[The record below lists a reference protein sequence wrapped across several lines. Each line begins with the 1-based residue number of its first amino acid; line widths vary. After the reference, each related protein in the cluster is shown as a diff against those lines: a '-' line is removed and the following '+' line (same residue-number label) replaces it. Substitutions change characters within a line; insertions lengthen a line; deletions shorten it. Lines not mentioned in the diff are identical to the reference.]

1 MPSQKDNK
9 NDKKRLRQNDNERDP
24 DDPLRDG
31 KVARSL
37 QELREFAVEAVTMA
51 RMRSEIAIEAAHTAS
66 TASYKALTASQKAEE
81 AAALATRAE
90 KYLTRVQTM
99 MEEHSASM
107 ENPTTNVGNA
117 PKKNKKR

>member
-24 DDPLRDG
+24 DDPWRDG
-31 KVARSL
+31 TAARSL
-37 QELREFAVEAVTMA
+37 QELREFAVESVTMA

-107 ENPTTNVGNA
+107 ENPTTTVGKA